1 MPSDT
6 SQILKGMSRT
16 ADAGLVKERRAKI
29 VAGAVRLFAEQG
41 YERTTVQEVA
51 REAGISTGLVYQY
64 VRDKEDLLLLSI
76 LDVLE
81 SYATE
86 IPAALEGA
94 EGPLQRC
101 RATFAAYCRVVDA
114 RREATL
120 LAYRSTYS
128 LPPERQRFIKDAEQK
143 TNRLIGGC
151 IQDCIDEGLFRPVDI
166 DLATY
171 QVVMY
176 AHAWALKHWHFVK
189 RTDLESYISE
199 GLDFFL
205 HALLTDLGRKVP

>member
-1 MPSDT
+1 MSPALNAE
-6 SQILKGMSRT
+6 QIT
-16 ADAGLVKERRAKI
+16 ERRAQI
-29 VAGAVRLFAEQG
+29 AAAAGRLFAEQG
-41 YERTTVQEVA
+41 YERTTVQTVA

-86 IPAALEGA
+86 IPAALDGA
-94 EGPLQRC
+94 EGPLARL
-101 RATFAAYCRVVDA
+101 RAAFAAYCRVVDT

-128 LPPERQRFIKDAEQK
+128 LPPDRRQLIKDAEQK
-143 TNRLIGGC
+143 TNRLIGAC
-151 IQDCIDEGLFRPVDI
+151 IQDCIDDGLFRPVNL

-176 AHAWALKHWHFVK
+176 AHAWALKYWHFVK
-189 RTDLESYISE
+189 RTDLETYIAE

-205 HALLTDLGRKVP
+205 QALLTEKGRKAG